1 MKKVFITSALLFT
14 SFLFLAVAK
23 AETSADEWQNTTI
36 SDATIKKIQE
46 AKYEYKKCIS
56 EQMQKPAYLDLD
68 SRKATEEI
76 LKLCEPML
84 GKMRET
90 YLTEKIPAIMA
101 DRHLRQVRVQTTRKL
116 LQEMIFAQAGRA
128 AGKP

>member
-14 SFLFLAVAK
+14 SLLFLAVAK
-23 AETSADEWQNTTI
+23 AETSADEWQNTTN

>member
-1 MKKVFITSALLFT
+1 MKKVFITSVLLFT
-14 SFLFLAVAK
+14 SLLFLAVAK

-56 EQMQKPAYLDLD
+56 EQMQKPAYLDMD

>member
-1 MKKVFITSALLFT
+1 MKKVFITSVLLFT
-14 SFLFLAVAK
+14 SLLFLAVAK
-23 AETSADEWQNTTI
+23 AESSADEWQNTTI

-56 EQMQKPAYLDLD
+56 EQMQKPAYLDMD